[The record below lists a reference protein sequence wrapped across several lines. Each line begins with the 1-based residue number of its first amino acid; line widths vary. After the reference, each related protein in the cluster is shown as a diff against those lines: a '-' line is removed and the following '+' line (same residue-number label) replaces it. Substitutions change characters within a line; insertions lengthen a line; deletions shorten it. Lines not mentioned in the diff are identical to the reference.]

1 MTTIIIYCSQLNRAT
16 EILSLVVVSILILG
30 AFTLFNLT
38 IIYNFEILEREI
50 IITIT
55 MLSHNWQHVYLYVFM
70 RFYVQPRV
78 WV

>member
-50 IITIT
+50 IIIIT
-55 MLSHNWQHVYLYVFM
+55 MLSHNW
-70 RFYVQPRV
+70 
-78 WV
+78 

>member
-1 MTTIIIYCSQLNRAT
+1 MTTIVIYFSQLNRAT

-50 IITIT
+50 IIIIT
-55 MLSHNWQHVYLYVFM
+55 MLSHNW
-70 RFYVQPRV
+70 
-78 WV
+78 